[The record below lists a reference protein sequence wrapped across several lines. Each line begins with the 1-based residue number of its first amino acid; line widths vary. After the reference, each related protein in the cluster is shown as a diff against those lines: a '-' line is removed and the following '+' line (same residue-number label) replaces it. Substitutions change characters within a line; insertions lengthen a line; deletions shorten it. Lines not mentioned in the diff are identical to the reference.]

1 MKGVDLRL
9 LSSSNEKYA
18 SRKQFAANSTLI
30 NENLITVSTFTHYMV
45 RKKFIR
51 FSNIF
56 EECADAYEVKNVDS
70 HEQCVHME

>member
-18 SRKQFAANSTLI
+18 SCKQFAVNSTLI
-30 NENLITVSTFTHYMV
+30 NENLITVSTFTHCMV

-56 EECADAYEVKNVDS
+56 GEYADVYEVKNVDS